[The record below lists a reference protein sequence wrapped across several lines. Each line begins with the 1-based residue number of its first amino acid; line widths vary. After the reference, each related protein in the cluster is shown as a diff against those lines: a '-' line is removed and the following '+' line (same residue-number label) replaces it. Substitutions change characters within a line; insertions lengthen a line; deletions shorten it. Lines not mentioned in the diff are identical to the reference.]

1 MVPSELGVA
10 PFDRAQFAS
19 VRARVRGERKAG
31 RRCTTAPQWMISGG
45 YALNRQCVS
54 GVDLS
59 NFGTCTIGRSVP
71 ELTRMMRGINHRGYR
86 WAVDYL
92 PKPRGRPRIAH
103 PFVPRSGAPPSG
115 SPHHTMTC
123 GDVGGRVTD
132 DADSPVAVGWSDRA
146 RAMAL

>member
-1 MVPSELGVA
+1 MVITP
-10 PFDRAQFAS
+10 
-19 VRARVRGERKAG
+19 
-31 RRCTTAPQWMISGG
+31 
-45 YALNRQCVS
+45 NRHCVS

-59 NFGTCTIGRSVP
+59 NYGTCTIGRSVP

-115 SPHHTMTC
+115 PA
-123 GDVGGRVTD
+123 GERRKVEKRGRWWERRRAEGSAEALVVRV
-132 DADSPVAVGWSDRA
+132 AQRGHVVSELYCSQLELDSEASKA
-146 RAMAL
+146 